1 MATSIKI
8 DDGLK
13 DRVRILAEQRRRSV
27 HWIMKE
33 AVREYVE
40 REEAK
45 ESFKQEAMASWEKY
59 QVDGRHLSGAEVQG
73 WLDGWGTD
81 KESEPPQ
88 CHD

>member
-13 DRVRILAEQRRRSV
+13 DRVRVLAEQRRRSV

-33 AVREYVE
+33 AIREYVE
-40 REEAK
+40 REENR
-45 ESFKQEAMASWEKY
+45 ESFKQEAIASWEKY
-59 QVDGRHLSGAEVQG
+59 QVDGRHLNGTEVQG
-73 WLDGWGTD
+73 WLDSWGTD